1 MIFRF
6 AVVSGL
12 GWLIDF
18 SIFAL
23 LNSLGFPVWLANIVG
38 ATTAVLFVFFASV
51 RKIFQYNGHYILWK
65 LLNYIVYQIIAII
78 CASLLID
85 FIALQFGML
94 PIIAKVIVTPLTFY
108 ANFQFM
114 SFLTTGR
121 LRLK

>member
-1 MIFRF
+1 MIVRF
-6 AVVSGL
+6 AIVSGL

-23 LNSLGFPVWLANIVG
+23 LNSLEFPIWLANIVG
-38 ATTAVLFVFFASV
+38 ATIAVLFVFFASV
-51 RKIFQYNGHYILWK
+51 RKIFQYNGHYVLWK
-65 LLNYIVYQIIAII
+65 LFNYTVYQVIAIV

-94 PIIAKVIVTPLTFY
+94 PIVAKVIVTPLTFY

-121 LRLK
+121 LRIK

>member
-23 LNSLGFPVWLANIVG
+23 LNSLGFSVWLANIVG

-65 LLNYIVYQIIAII
+65 LLNYIVYQIIAIV

-85 FIALQFGML
+85 FIALQFGVL
-94 PIIAKVIVTPLTFY
+94 PIIAKIIVTPLTFY

>member
-38 ATTAVLFVFFASV
+38 ATTAVLFVFLHQSGKFFNIMV
-51 RKIFQYNGHYILWK
+51 TIFYGNFL
-65 LLNYIVYQIIAII
+65 II
-78 CASLLID
+78 
-85 FIALQFGML
+85 
-94 PIIAKVIVTPLTFY
+94 
-108 ANFQFM
+108 
-114 SFLTTGR
+114 
-121 LRLK
+121 